1 MKIFL
6 YKTIIVFFFVLI
18 FYHIT
23 VGSKIREIES
33 KIENLKSEENI
44 IYIKNKIKEE
54 MRNAILKDEYLNS
67 EDAKLIRD
75 FIEKIQKDLNY

>member
-6 YKTIIVFFFVLI
+6 YKTIVVFFFVLI

-23 VGSKIREIES
+23 AGSKIREIES

-44 IYIKNKIKEE
+44 TFIKNKIKEE
-54 MRNAILKDEYLNS
+54 MRNAILKDEYLNA